1 MTQPKPESG
10 WENPDHHPDSKKARP
25 MFGPD
30 GKPVDK
36 LPEPEPLTQAELA
49 MFAAMEAGASQAQA
63 VATGVIVGE
72 QDLATGGIIRGSLA
86 SIMSGTKI
94 NAGMMTPIGKATRIR
109 ELATKA
115 LDNPSP
121 ASWAVALAEIVREL
135 DA

>member
-30 GKPVDK
+30 GRPVDK

-49 MFAAMEAGASQAQA
+49 MFAAMEAGAPVA
-63 VATGVIVGE
+63 VAVAAGVIAGE
-72 QDLATGGIIRGSLA
+72 QDLATGGPVY
-86 SIMSGTKI
+86 
-94 NAGMMTPIGKATRIR
+94 MMPTGKAARIR
-109 ELATKA
+109 ELAVSA
-115 LDNPSP
+115 LENPRP
-121 ASWAVALAEIVREL
+121 ASWAVALGEIVREL

>member
-1 MTQPKPESG
+1 MTQPQPQSG

-49 MFAAMEAGASQAQA
+49 MFAAMEAGASEAQS
-63 VATGVIVGE
+63 VATGVFVGG
-72 QDLATGGIIRGSLA
+72 QLA
-86 SIMSGTKI
+86 SVTAVHDGDRAPCIV
-94 NAGMMTPIGKATRIR
+94 KAARVR